1 MSPMCDTSKMPTPLR
16 TALCSAI
23 MPPACGYSTGMS
35 QPLKSTIFAAVWRWT
50 ALSAVLRIVGVV
62 AETADKGPSIRVVGD
77 AETSY
82 PNMGVA
88 GASTWDALNLF
99 HVVRRGLGRFAPF
112 YSRAQF
118 VAGRDESSWRMGL
131 GGLKVAW
138 RNPS

>member
-1 MSPMCDTSKMPTPLR
+1 
-16 TALCSAI
+16 
-23 MPPACGYSTGMS
+23 MS
-35 QPLKSTIFAAVWRWT
+35 QPLKSTIFAPVWRWT

-99 HVVRRGLGRFAPF
+99 HIVRRGLGRFAPF
-112 YSRAQF
+112 TLEHSLWPVGTRVRGGF
-118 VAGRDESSWRMGL
+118 VCGR
-131 GGLKVAW
+131 
-138 RNPS
+138 